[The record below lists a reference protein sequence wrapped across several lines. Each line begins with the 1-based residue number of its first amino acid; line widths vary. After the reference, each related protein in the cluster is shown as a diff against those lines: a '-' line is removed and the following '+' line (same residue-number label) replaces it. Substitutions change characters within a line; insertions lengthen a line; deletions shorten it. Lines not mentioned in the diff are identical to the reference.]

1 MADTDYRLIIGAS
14 LVVVTVMMYEKHS
27 KYELTTALSHFQ
39 VDYASE
45 PVMLYKPQKVV
56 IRRSFH
62 YGIWL
67 QHRTSPHQT
76 QLHVMLHRLQ
86 VSVSAAFLL
95 CLLSLQSIANVCE
108 RLVKSDQIVIKFCT
122 VYNWIS
128 A

>member
-1 MADTDYRLIIGAS
+1 MM

-27 KYELTTALSHFQ
+27 WYVLPSALSHFQ

-45 PVMLYKPQKVV
+45 PMMLYKPQKVV

-86 VSVSAAFLL
+86 V
-95 CLLSLQSIANVCE
+95 CLSNIDSP
-108 RLVKSDQIVIKFCT
+108 SCT
-122 VYNWIS
+122 MYFRS
-128 A
+128 